1 VKKHHTRFHSPCC
14 ITLVL
19 SCLPLLIPAAVFGQ
33 ATVRAVF
40 VSNNG
45 NLEGSVSSFTINAD
59 LSLHFVAKHV
69 TGTRPT
75 LNDPC
80 AGCNAYEIALSPN
93 GKYIALVHP
102 AGDVDGITIVQVG
115 ANASLTRVL
124 QLTMTVGQDGPM
136 DVQWIDN
143 QYLAVVRTAPSPN
156 QVAIYRFVASPAAL
170 TLVNTYPV
178 GSFST
183 YLTVHPS
190 GQYLYV
196 ANSSSP
202 AYQVYAFRVNAG
214 GSLTSIDTEPTGG
227 PYALELAISP
237 DGKRIYSAG
246 GISSGGH
253 AVVGMNVATNG
264 TLSLMTGSPFT
275 SPGQSPSNIYIS
287 DDGRYCMVGHGT
299 DATVRVLA
307 INQTT
312 GALTNTGYSF
322 NVGTQGSIGDVRV
335 MRDLLFITNNFDTPT
350 GIYSF
355 RIGTGGS
362 LIQNGAIVG
371 TTGISPRSI
380 ATWTPPISGDMD
392 CDGDLDLADIGAFT
406 LALLNAPGW
415 TSTYPYCNINRGDLN
430 GDGLVNAADIQLF
443 VDALIP

>member
-1 VKKHHTRFHSPCC
+1 MKKQCALFPSWRWIVWILP
-14 ITLVL
+14 
-19 SCLPLLIPAAVFGQ
+19 CLPLLVPAAVFGQ
-33 ATVRAVF
+33 ASVRAVF

-45 NLEGSVSSFTINAD
+45 NLEGSVSSFTINPD
-59 LSLHFVAKHV
+59 LSLQFVAKHV
-69 TGTRPT
+69 TGTRPS
-75 LNDPC
+75 LSDPC
-80 AGCNAYEIALSPN
+80 AGCNAYEISLSPN
-93 GKYIALVHP
+93 GRYIALVHP
-102 AGDVDGITIVQVG
+102 AGDLDGITIVQVG
-115 ANASLTRVL
+115 ATASLTRVL

-136 DVQWIDN
+136 DVQWLDN
-143 QYLAVVRTAPSPN
+143 QYLAVVRTASSPN
-156 QVAIYRFVASPAAL
+156 QVAIYRFVASPASL
-170 TLVNTYPV
+170 TQVNAYAV
-178 GSFST
+178 GSFSS

-237 DGKRIYSAG
+237 DGKRLYSAG

-264 TLSLMTGSPFT
+264 TLSLMMGSPFT
-275 SPGQSPSNIYIS
+275 SPGQSPSNVYVS
-287 DDGRYCMVGHGT
+287 DDGRYCIVGHGT

-307 INQTT
+307 INQLT
-312 GALTNTGYSF
+312 GALTDTGYNF
-322 NVGTQGSIGDVRV
+322 DVGTQGTLGDVRV
-335 MRDLLFITNNFDTPT
+335 MRDLLFVTNISDTPT

-355 RIGTGGS
+355 RIGTGGA
-362 LIQNGAIVG
+362 LIQNGPIVG
-371 TTGISPRSI
+371 TTGIAPRSI

-392 CDGDLDLADIGAFT
+392 CDGDLDLADISAFT
-406 LALLNAPGW
+406 LAMLDSPAW
-415 TSTYPYCNINRGDLN
+415 TSTYPYCNINRGDMN
-430 GDGLVNAADIQLF
+430 GDGLINGADIQLF

>member
-1 VKKHHTRFHSPCC
+1 VKKHYTRFLSRRC

-45 NLEGSVSSFTINAD
+45 NLEGSVSSFTINPD

-75 LNDPC
+75 LSDPC

-93 GKYIALVHP
+93 GRYIALVHP

-115 ANASLTRVL
+115 AGASLTRVL
-124 QLTMTVGQDGPM
+124 QLTMTYGQDGPM

-143 QYLAVVRTAPSPN
+143 QFLAILRTGPSPN

-183 YLTVHPS
+183 YLAMHPS
-190 GQYLYV
+190 GQYLYA

-214 GSLTSIDTEPTGG
+214 GSLTPIDTEPTGSV
-227 PYALELAISP
+227 YALELALSH
-237 DGKRIYSAG
+237 DGKWLYSVG
-246 GISSGGH
+246 GISGTGH
-253 AVVGMNVATNG
+253 AIVGLNVGADG
-264 TLSLMTGSPFT
+264 TLTTMTGSPFY
-275 SPGQSPSNIYIS
+275 SPGQYPSNVFIS
-287 DDGRYCMVGHGT
+287 DDNRYCIVGHSS

-312 GALTNTGYSF
+312 GALTDTGYNF
-322 NVGTQGSIGDVRV
+322 DVGTQGTLGDVRV
-335 MRDLLFITNNFDTPT
+335 MRDLLFVTNTSDTPT

-355 RIGTGGS
+355 RIGAGGS
-362 LIQNGAIVG
+362 LTQNGPLLS
-371 TTGISPRSI
+371 TTGIAPRSI
-380 ATWTPPISGDMD
+380 ATWTPPINGDMD
-392 CDGDLDLADIGAFT
+392 CDGDLDLADINALT

-415 TSTYPYCNINRGDLN
+415 TSTYPYCNINRGDMN